1 MITVFTLPEEGTRRG
16 DMGHS
21 PPPPPPPTCFELG

>member
-1 MITVFTLPEEGTRRG
+1 MIAVFTLPEEGTRRG

-21 PPPPPPPTCFELG
+21 PPPPCFELG